1 MFVTGLG
8 SVIKKVKEYKAAQG
22 GGGGAVTPKQK
33 PIAPRI
39 DPRGALPMNTM
50 KNDRIAG
57 LANSRMKLK

>member
-1 MFVTGLG
+1 MFIAGIGGLAKH
-8 SVIKKVKEYKAAQG
+8 IAELKRAQG

-50 KNDRIAG
+50 GNNSIAR
-57 LANSRMKLK
+57 LAKAKRK